1 MHDVRAHVSYSA
13 VQMRRERLTLHRRAR
28 AVEGTCANQRAESA
42 IRPLCTAGGP
52 TMSGSCTF
60 AVPQGARPARTMNG
74 SSSTAPHRRLLIDGC
89 SLTAAQA
96 VARLL
101 IGCAHCDRCSLQR
114 LLIAVACRLALDG
127 GCSGRLCRV
136 RGAGTASLPR
146 KPSSN
151 ASQNKGWREEAILG
165 KVPTKPDAF
174 RQGRPSKHRRHIEL
188 RFRHIELRFRLLIR

>member
-28 AVEGTCANQRAESA
+28 AVKGTCANQRAESA

-89 SLTAAQA
+89 SLTAAR
-96 VARLL
+96 RLL
-101 IGCAHCDRCSLQR
+101 RQLLGYFSAVLSATAALCNDCLSR
-114 LLIAVACRLALDG
+114 LLVDWHSTAAAPDGFAASEEPGRHPCQESRVQTLARTRG
-127 GCSGRLCRV
+127 GERRRFWGRSRPNPMLFVRAGHQNIDAINRV
-136 RGAGTASLPR
+136 VL
-146 KPSSN
+146 
-151 ASQNKGWREEAILG
+151 
-165 KVPTKPDAF
+165 
-174 RQGRPSKHRRHIEL
+174 H
-188 RFRHIELRFRLLIR
+188 